1 MNFVNI
7 MRKIL
12 LILICVMVFLFACDT
27 KTDNN
32 EISASTVEPD
42 AEINNNAEPIYRKI
56 SAEEAREIMESTE
69 SFILLDVRTEQEFSE
84 QRITG
89 AILIPDFEIA
99 NRAASELPDRDAL
112 ILIYCRS
119 GRRSANA
126 AHELVGM
133 GYTNV
138 YDFGGI
144 LDWDY
149 DTVSENYK

>member
-1 MNFVNI
+1 MKI
-7 MRKIL
+7 KIL
-12 LILICVMVFLFACDT
+12 FILICAAVFLFACDIEE
-27 KTDNN
+27 KPPASPINS
-32 EISASTVEPD
+32 EIHS
-42 AEINNNAEPIYRKI
+42 EPIYRKI
-56 SAEEAREIMESTE
+56 SAEEAREIMESTK

-84 QRITG
+84 QRING

-99 NRAASELPDRDAL
+99 DRAASELPDKDAL

-119 GRRSANA
+119 GRRSANV
-126 AHELVGM
+126 AHELLAM

-149 DTVSENYK
+149 DTISD